1 VYGRKFKTTASVLEK
16 WVIMFMKLHGGQ
28 NCNPVVLFQSNMIIT
43 LKYVG
48 RGGGGGT
55 SLRIVLAANDSCWHF
70 FCCTT
75 AELGPR
81 PPHC

>member
-1 VYGRKFKTTASVLEK
+1 MYGRKFKTTASVLEK

-48 RGGGGGT
+48 RGGGYLTQNRVGG
-55 SLRIVLAANDSCWHF
+55 
-70 FCCTT
+70 
-75 AELGPR
+75 E
-81 PPHC
+81 